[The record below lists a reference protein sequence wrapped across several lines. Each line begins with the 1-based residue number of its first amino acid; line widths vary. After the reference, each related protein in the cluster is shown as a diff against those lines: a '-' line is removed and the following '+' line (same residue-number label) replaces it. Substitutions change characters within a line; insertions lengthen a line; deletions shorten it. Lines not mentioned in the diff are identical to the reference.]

1 MRYKVGQPVPSSI
14 IEYEP
19 WGKDLSTQDE
29 SWDFRKWVMTKGN
42 DNKSKKQLND
52 QILGIVFGRFYNGP
66 IFTSIYFME
75 KIFASI

>member
-1 MRYKVGQPVPSSI
+1 MSLEGRISALKMSHEI
-14 IEYEP
+14 LE
-19 WGKDLSTQDE
+19 
-29 SWDFRKWVMTKGN
+29 WVMTKGN

>member
-1 MRYKVGQPVPSSI
+1 MSLDGRISALKMSHEI
-14 IEYEP
+14 
-19 WGKDLSTQDE
+19 L
-29 SWDFRKWVMTKGN
+29 DFRKWVMTKGN